1 MSSQEKSSQESGSA
15 LSENGGGRTTAYA
28 EGALKG
34 VERARERARIEA
46 GRTPAWYGPAVA
58 VTLVLPSAVQ
68 AWSRS
73 RGGWATPL
81 ALLVSLLGL
90 AAVFAL
96 VRAARRTAGVRVTRS
111 LPSRLSRSRIALPAV
126 LAAGLV
132 AGACCWAAGAGEAA
146 TRITAFAVWG
156 LGVWGV
162 CLVRNAAIDRALGRL
177 A

>member
-1 MSSQEKSSQESGSA
+1 MPSQENKSAPLEGEDGPA
-15 LSENGGGRTTAYA
+15 AHA
-28 EGALKG
+28 EDALKG
-34 VERARERARIEA
+34 VETARERARLTS
-46 GRTPAWYGPAVA
+46 GLVPAWYGPAVA

-68 AWSRS
+68 AWSRG
-73 RGGWATPL
+73 RGGWTAAA

-96 VRAARRTAGVRVTRS
+96 VRAARRGTGVRVTRPLS
-111 LPSRLSRSRIALPAV
+111 ARLRRSRIALPAV
-126 LAAGLV
+126 LAAGLL
-132 AGACCWAAGAGEAA
+132 AGGCCWVSGAGEAT

-162 CLVRNAAIDRALGRL
+162 CITRNVAIDRALREL

>member
-1 MSSQEKSSQESGSA
+1 MSSQEKSSQENSSA
-15 LSENGGGRTTAYA
+15 LSGNGGGRATVHA
-28 EGALKG
+28 EDALKG
-34 VERARERARIEA
+34 VERARERARLQA
-46 GRTPAWYGPAVA
+46 GRAPAWYGPAVA
-58 VTLVLPSAVQ
+58 VALVLPSAVQ
-68 AWSRS
+68 VWSRT

-96 VRAARRTAGVRVTRS
+96 VRAARRTAGVRVERS
-111 LPSRLSRSRIALPAV
+111 LPSRLTRSRTALPAV
-126 LAAGLV
+126 LAAGLA
-132 AGACCWAAGAGEAA
+132 AGACCWAAGAGEGA

-162 CLVRNAAIDRALGRL
+162 CLVRNAAIDRALGQL